1 LTGATKT
8 ASTTVTKDPQRVTA
22 DKTVPAKASLRDYL
36 AIARLDHS
44 TKHIFIIPGII
55 LAYALRRPPLDH
67 AVAAILIGCLSAVC
81 IASANYVINEWLD
94 REFDAFHPKK
104 SKRAAVQRALSG
116 SLVYLEY
123 FALAILGLALAFY
136 LGSLYFLTSLLFVL
150 SGLVYNVSPV
160 RTKDKPYLDV
170 ISESINNP
178 IRLTLGWTMIDPT
191 TLPPASLLLA
201 YWFGGA
207 FLMAAK
213 RLAEYKEISAK
224 AGVESLRL
232 YRRSF
237 GIYTT
242 DTLTTSAFLYA
253 VLSAFFLAI
262 FLIKYRLEYITAFP
276 FIAILFASYFW
287 LALRSSS
294 VAQAPERLFRSRRL
308 MISVLML
315 VVALL
320 VASFVDMP
328 FLHEILAADFV
339 PAS

>member
-1 LTGATKT
+1 VL
-8 ASTTVTKDPQRVTA
+8 
-22 DKTVPAKASLRDYL
+22 LEYL
-36 AIARLDHS
+36 
-44 TKHIFIIPGII
+44 I
-55 LAYALRRPPLDH
+55 LAG
-67 AVAAILIGCLSAVC
+67 IGLSLA
-81 IASANYVINEWLD
+81 
-94 REFDAFHPKK
+94 
-104 SKRAAVQRALSG
+104 
-116 SLVYLEY
+116 YL
-123 FALAILGLALAFY
+123 
-136 LGSLYFLTSLLFVL
+136 LGSYYLVASFLFVA
-150 SGLVYNVSPV
+150 SGLIYNVRPIRS
-160 RTKDKPYLDV
+160 KDRPYIDV

-191 TLPPASLLLA
+191 TLPPSSLLLA

-213 RLAEYKEISAK
+213 RLAEYQDILEKVGK
-224 AGVESLRL
+224 DSLHR

-237 GIYTT
+237 GFYTV
-242 DTLTTSAFLYA
+242 DSLVVSAFLHA
-253 VLSAFFLAI
+253 MLSAFFLAI